1 MAYKC
6 LCGRTA
12 HVVYDTFA
20 GEHIC
25 RRCRVAVSSGATECN
40 EASCVSDIQIPASPW
55 NRHRKTVQQLEVILD
70 KIYASDAINGCA
82 VSMSKRIVIG
92 QWK

>member
-25 RRCRVAVSSGATECN
+25 RRCGVTECN
-40 EASCVSDIQIPASPW
+40 EASYVSDIQIPARPW

-70 KIYASDAINGCA
+70 KIYASDAINGYS